1 MCIRDRS
8 KDEVEVAQYHSQITL
23 YDFASGSFTPLH
35 PELMAE
41 AGIMTSSEGLQEA
54 LPGGRWFLEEQNSGD
69 LWVVGPEGVLYHDV
83 HASHHD
89 GHHHLPNW
97 TRVLPVFP

>member
-1 MCIRDRS
+1 MKEEDPNIKMKVNFEINMLRKRRI
-8 KDEVEVAQYHSQITL
+8 ITRE
-23 YDFASGSFTPLH
+23 DSNDPNN
-35 PELMAE
+35 
-41 AGIMTSSEGLQEA
+41 
-54 LPGGRWFLEEQNSGD
+54 EEQNSGE

-97 TRVLPVFP
+97 TRVLSAFP